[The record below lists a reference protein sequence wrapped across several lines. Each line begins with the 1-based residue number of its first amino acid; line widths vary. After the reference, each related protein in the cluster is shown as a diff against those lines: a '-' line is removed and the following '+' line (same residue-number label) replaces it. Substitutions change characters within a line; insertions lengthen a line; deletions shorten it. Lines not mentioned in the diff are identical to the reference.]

1 MALCLRRIV
10 HAGVDLADERVP
22 TTPNQIKQL
31 EDAHAILDAYLW
43 LAVRFG
49 EKVRFSVNRRKTW
62 NIEGDSFSSLWG

>member
-1 MALCLRRIV
+1 V

-49 EKVRFSVNRRKTW
+49 EKVRSSVNRRKT
-62 NIEGDSFSSLWG
+62 